1 MKTKIGYVLGLY
13 ALSSLT
19 VAEAAGG
26 LALTA
31 KAGTL
36 GLGLEASTS
45 LLESL
50 NARLGYNAFSYETDQ
65 TIDDIKYDLDLDLQS
80 LSLLLDWHPLGGGF
94 RVSAGVLANGN
105 EFKGS
110 APVGNYTIG
119 DIPFTSVGLD
129 ASVDYKST
137 APYLGIGWGNSVAS
151 EKGWGF
157 NVDLGVMF
165 QGSPEASLIPTG
177 PNAGLVPDSELI
189 KEQQKLQDDVD
200 DFKYYP
206 VLSVGISYRFL

>member
-1 MKTKIGYVLGLY
+1 MKTKLSYVIGLY

-19 VAEAAGG
+19 LAEAAGG

-45 LLESL
+45 LLEGF

-65 TIDDIKYDLDLDLQS
+65 TIDDIKYDVDIDLQS
-80 LSLLLDWHPLGGGF
+80 LSLLLDWHPLRGGF

-105 EFKGS
+105 DGKGS

-119 DIPFTSVGLD
+119 DIPFTNVGLD
-129 ASVDYKST
+129 ANVDFKSA
-137 APYLGIGWGNSVAS
+137 APYLGIGWGNAVAS

-165 QGSPEASLIPTG
+165 QGSPEISLLPTG
-177 PNAGLVPDSELI
+177 PNAGLVPESELI
-189 KEQQKLQDDVD
+189 KEQQKVQDDAD
-200 DFKYYP
+200 YFKYYP
-206 VLSVGISYRFL
+206 VLSVGVSYRFL